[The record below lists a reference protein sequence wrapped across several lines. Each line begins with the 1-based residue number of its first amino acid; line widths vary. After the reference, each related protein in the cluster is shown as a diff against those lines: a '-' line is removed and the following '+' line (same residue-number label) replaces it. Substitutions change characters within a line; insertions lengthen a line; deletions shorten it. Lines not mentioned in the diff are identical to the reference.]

1 MADSIVFDN
10 KVASDNIRVYPCSNR
25 NPESDYMARLTTEY
39 NLVSIINRVVDMKSF
54 CVSTFQGYSL
64 DTNPSI
70 SSVSEFMFN
79 INGYLFNLNNRADEG
94 KKGQFTKLVTYLK
107 EQFDK
112 TDADKQSQNDTL
124 YACICVGQSSG
135 NSQFI
140 ELLPSKHTTDDSSS
154 TVPVSQGESNSY
166 LGVMDVKEEGDTYFK
181 GVTFV
186 VGPWKNPL
194 QEEGQQGWQKILTRS
209 AEGVDTDTDV
219 VFGKFT
225 TDSAGSTIEKFILP
239 IVQIETTIP
248 GEGDKKVA
256 STFSVPQD
264 SRVKFATVANGS
276 VRSVT
281 IDDGELN

>member
-1 MADSIVFDN
+1 MTDN
-10 KVASDNIRVYPCSNR
+10 KVISNNIRVYPCSNR
-25 NPESDYMARLTTEY
+25 NPESDYTARLTTEY
-39 NLVSIINRVVDMKSF
+39 NLVSIINRLVDMKSF
-54 CVSTFQGYSL
+54 CVTTFQGESSTNLSSL
-64 DTNPSI
+64 
-70 SSVSEFMFN
+70 SEFMFN

-166 LGVMDVKEEGDTYFK
+166 LGVMDVNEEGVAYFK
-181 GVTFV
+181 GITFV
-186 VGPWKNPL
+186 I
-194 QEEGQQGWQKILTRS
+194 GQWIEPGNRAENWQKTSTNSDSPI
-209 AEGVDTDTDV
+209 
-219 VFGKFT
+219 FGKFT
-225 TDSAGSTIEKFILP
+225 TNASATTVEKFILP
-239 IVQIETTIP
+239 IVQVETT
-248 GEGDKKVA
+248 EEDGDGKIVA

-264 SRVKFATVANGS
+264 SRVKFATIANGS

-281 IDDGELN
+281 IDDGVLE